1 VHSVTSGD
9 WMTGSAPAARRG
21 SERVGD
27 QMGTTRVVDLV
38 LSDLGGGQH
47 RLEMRTESP
56 TGGVFIVEVE
66 GPAEVVDADAAY
78 LGQQYGLTP
87 HGELV
92 GT

>member
-1 VHSVTSGD
+1 
-9 WMTGSAPAARRG
+9 
-21 SERVGD
+21 
-27 QMGTTRVVDLV
+27 MGTTRVVDLT
-38 LSDLGGGQH
+38 LTDLGDGQH

-87 HGELV
+87 HSELV
-92 GT
+92 GV